1 MRFIQGDNFNTI
13 YNVVQP
19 QMKTPLNP
27 QQPKTIE
34 QTTCSTKGTRKDN
47 FQFKYYGACKTQQ
60 QQQPQQ
66 QQQQTL
72 RSSLVSLK
80 TKINKTNLLNNNNHI
95 HSLTLNNNTTINGC

>member
-34 QTTCSTKGTRKDN
+34 HTTRSTKGT
-47 FQFKYYGACKTQQ
+47 
-60 QQQPQQ
+60 
-66 QQQQTL
+66 
-72 RSSLVSLK
+72 
-80 TKINKTNLLNNNNHI
+80 
-95 HSLTLNNNTTINGC
+95 